1 MGRPKGSK
9 NKTKDTLGSA
19 GSKVSKEVSSDNG
32 KSMTVAVKEQILELA
47 KTKTVKE
54 ISGIVGFEMDWVA
67 AIIGALYPDIDRKLE
82 LTKNFFHD

>member
-9 NKTKDTLGSA
+9 NKNKASLSNANSDGKVTNKD
-19 GSKVSKEVSSDNG
+19 DNNS

-54 ISGIVGFEMDWVA
+54 ISGIVGFDMEWIA
-67 AIIGALYPDIDRKLE
+67 IIIGALYPDIDRKIE
-82 LTKNFFHD
+82 LTKNFYK